1 MSLASI
7 ATNLY
12 TIQSRKNVPLKTAFS
27 MMVRED
33 MAMRFSVYNLVR
45 IITKSEFL
53 ATVAQTAYGKRTPM
67 QKAQDEE
74 DRKREMN
81 DQKFKVY
88 TQVTFARINN
98 RLNLLTSIAERNSQL
113 IMNLYSELGYFRGQ
127 RKMSFNSSAGFATR
141 VMLPS
146 KTVKTKIEEIEKQL
160 YELSNVKKTRVR
172 PRGAA
177 AKKKTGAGAQ
187 TNQDSGSIANFI
199 LANPGLAMAI
209 AAPALGIGTAALAG
223 YAAYNL
229 PTTLGRSIDRFK
241 GETPTY
247 YNDKGEAIT
256 DPQII
261 QNAETLAQT
270 TDPLLLSGGV
280 AATTAIGIK
289 AGSMISST
297 AGKIKQGAISRDINN
312 RIAQRT
318 GQTPLDA
325 ANSRR
330 LYRAYQ
336 QNKDLNAP
344 GLQQTAAER
353 DKAVKARAERIY
365 NREVVSEWSKL
376 LPILRGLTKVVA
388 VGKAADITY
397 TLSTMSTFVAERTS
411 GKISDSKFKEK
422 MISGYSKLI
431 TSVGIAPIAAGL
443 GALAGT
449 SMFPGLGTLT
459 GGVLGGIGGTLIEL
473 YLENI
478 ADNDNLINQGIT
490 STATALFKLLHE
502 NASVSQYMP
511 TAMTI
516 KSEDTNVISN
526 LGGAV
531 GDLSYYTGG
540 RGQSGAATGG
550 IEAILATIRTKESG
564 NNYQADVMKNA
575 DAQAR
580 AKALGY
586 GKASASGAY
595 QFVDS
600 SWQGLTKKYGIGTQY
615 KRAVDAP
622 PDVQDR
628 VAAAYVNEILVATG
642 GDVSKVPVAWY
653 TGNIEG
659 KIDARAL
666 AMNPGLSVAKY
677 QESWLS
683 QYAKMGNSTAGD
695 IRRNVATADTVRTS
709 PPPLTVSTTN
719 APVATI
725 PSAEDKPKVEQNVEA
740 AIEAKVALGQ
750 VNIVQNQMVAAVG
763 ALNQKIVDVTKKTT
777 TEFPFT
783 SNPEAAISSYRA

>member
-187 TNQDSGSIANFI
+187 TNQDESGLLSSLLPILARNPSALAAVAGVAGAGIGAIGLGTLAAAALTSGGRITDRLQGKTPKYYDDDGKEITNPLAETTGQLIDPGLVGVGAGVLTPLAAVGVGRGARVIQRRALENKIANR
-199 LANPGLAMAI
+199 
-209 AAPALGIGTAALAG
+209 TA
-223 YAAYNL
+223 
-229 PTTLGRSIDRFK
+229 
-241 GETPTY
+241 
-247 YNDKGEAIT
+247 
-256 DPQII
+256 QIPLER
-261 QNAETLAQT
+261 QNE
-270 TDPLLLSGGV
+270 
-280 AATTAIGIK
+280 
-289 AGSMISST
+289 
-297 AGKIKQGAISRDINN
+297 
-312 RIAQRT
+312 
-318 GQTPLDA
+318 
-325 ANSRR
+325 RR
-330 LYRAYQ
+330 LFRAYQ
-336 QNKDLNAP
+336 QDKDLNAP
-344 GLQQTAAER
+344 GLQQTAEQR
-353 DKAVKARAERIY
+353 DKALKTRAERM
-365 NREVVSEWSKL
+365 RKQGQLDSGLLSQWAKL
-376 LPILRGLTKVVA
+376 LPVLRGLSKFSVGLGAADVAFTVGEMSNHVANRASGKMNEEDFKKKMTTGYAQLISTVGITGFTTAIGAAAGAAGGTLALPFIGTLGGGLAGGIVGGITGGILAIMLEEDEGEDTVIRDLGERVFELIHEGKVPFISPAVTPPTSAQGTPTTAATQGSSRGSQNTTAGSRGQSRVTSPTGPRNATRAVRNNNPGNIEFANQREA
-388 VGKAADITY
+388 VGSDGRFAIFPTREAGLRALETQIRLDIRRGDTLEKFISEYAPKSENDTRKYINYVSSASGVQPYEKIPESKIPLVMAAIIQMEGGNESSVY
-397 TLSTMSTFVAERTS
+397 YANSLR
-411 GKISDSKFKEK
+411 
-422 MISGYSKLI
+422 SGYS
-431 TSVGIAPIAAGL
+431 T
-443 GALAGT
+443 GT
-449 SMFPGLGTLT
+449 
-459 GGVLGGIGGTLIEL
+459 
-473 YLENI
+473 
-478 ADNDNLINQGIT
+478 
-490 STATALFKLLHE
+490 
-502 NASVSQYMP
+502 
-511 TAMTI
+511 
-516 KSEDTNVISN
+516 
-526 LGGAV
+526 
-531 GDLSYYTGG
+531 
-540 RGQSGAATGG
+540 
-550 IEAILATIRTKESG
+550 
-564 NNYQADVMKNA
+564 
-575 DAQAR
+575 
-580 AKALGY
+580 
-586 GKASASGAY
+586 
-595 QFVDS
+595 
-600 SWQGLTKKYGIGTQY
+600 
-615 KRAVDAP
+615 
-622 PDVQDR
+622 R
-628 VAAAYVNEILVATG
+628 VA
-642 GDVSKVPVAWY
+642 
-653 TGNIEG
+653 
-659 KIDARAL
+659 
-666 AMNPGLSVAKY
+666 
-677 QESWLS
+677 
-683 QYAKMGNSTAGD
+683 
-695 IRRNVATADTVRTS
+695 VATADTVTTS

>member
-88 TQVTFARINN
+88 TQVTFGRINN

-127 RKMSFNSSAGFATR
+127 RKVSFNSSAGFATR

-229 PTTLGRSIDRFK
+229 PTTFGRVIDRFK
-241 GETPTY
+241 GNTPTY
-247 YNDKGEAIT
+247 KDSKGNVIT
-256 DPQII
+256 DPKTIE
-261 QNAETLAQT
+261 NAESLMQT
-270 TDPLLLSGGV
+270 GDPLLVSGG
-280 AATTAIGIK
+280 AAAMTAIGIQ

-297 AGKIKQGAISRDINN
+297 AGQIKRGAISRDINS
-312 RIAQRT
+312 RMAQRT
-318 GQTPLDA
+318 GQTQLDA

-330 LYRAYQ
+330 LFRDLQ
-336 QNKDLNAP
+336 QDKPL
-344 GLQQTAAER
+344 GRSQQTAAER
-353 DKAVKARAERIY
+353 DKAVTARAERIY

-388 VGKAADITY
+388 VGKVADISY

-411 GKISDSKFKEK
+411 GKITDQQFKEK

-431 TSVGIAPIAAGL
+431 SSVGIAPIAAGL
-443 GALAGT
+443 GAVAGT
-449 SMFPGLGTLT
+449 SMFPGLGTLA
-459 GGVLGGIGGTLIEL
+459 GGIVGGIGGTLIEL

-478 ADNDNLINQGIT
+478 ADNDNLINQGIN
-490 STATALFKLLHE
+490 STAAALFGLLHE

-516 KSEDTNVISN
+516 KPEETNVKLN
-526 LGGAV
+526 MGGAV
-531 GDLSYYTGG
+531 GDLSYYTGS

-550 IEAILATIRTKESG
+550 IETILATIRTKESG
-564 NNYQADVMKNA
+564 NNYKADVMKNA
-575 DAQAR
+575 SAQER
-580 AKALGY
+580 AKSLGY
-586 GKASASGAY
+586 AKASASGAY

-615 KRAVDAP
+615 QRAVDAP
-622 PDVQDR
+622 PDIQDR

-653 TGNIEG
+653 TGNLEG
-659 KIDARAL
+659 RISAQAL
-666 AMNPGLSVAKY
+666 AMNPNLSVAKY
-677 QESWLS
+677 QESWLA
-683 QYAKMGNSTAGD
+683 QYSKMGGGRLT
-695 IRRNVATADTVRTS
+695 VATADTVRAP
-709 PPPLTVSTTN
+709 PPPLTVSTAN
-719 APVATI
+719 APVATM
-725 PSAEDKPKVEQNVEA
+725 PSAEDKPKVEQNVAA
-740 AIEAKVALGQ
+740 AIDAKVALGQ
-750 VNIVQNQMVAAVG
+750 VNMVQNQMVAAVG
-763 ALNQKIVDVTKKTT
+763 TLNQKIVDVTKKTT

-783 SNPEAAISSYRA
+783 SNPEASISSYRA

>member
-1 MSLASI
+1 
-7 ATNLY
+7 
-12 TIQSRKNVPLKTAFS
+12 
-27 MMVRED
+27 
-33 MAMRFSVYNLVR
+33 
-45 IITKSEFL
+45 
-53 ATVAQTAYGKRTPM
+53 
-67 QKAQDEE
+67 
-74 DRKREMN
+74 
-81 DQKFKVY
+81 
-88 TQVTFARINN
+88 
-98 RLNLLTSIAERNSQL
+98 
-113 IMNLYSELGYFRGQ
+113 
-127 RKMSFNSSAGFATR
+127 
-141 VMLPS
+141 
-146 KTVKTKIEEIEKQL
+146 
-160 YELSNVKKTRVR
+160 
-172 PRGAA
+172 
-177 AKKKTGAGAQ
+177 
-187 TNQDSGSIANFI
+187 
-199 LANPGLAMAI
+199 
-209 AAPALGIGTAALAG
+209 
-223 YAAYNL
+223 
-229 PTTLGRSIDRFK
+229 
-241 GETPTY
+241 
-247 YNDKGEAIT
+247 
-256 DPQII
+256 
-261 QNAETLAQT
+261 
-270 TDPLLLSGGV
+270 
-280 AATTAIGIK
+280 
-289 AGSMISST
+289 
-297 AGKIKQGAISRDINN
+297 
-312 RIAQRT
+312 
-318 GQTPLDA
+318 
-325 ANSRR
+325 
-330 LYRAYQ
+330 
-336 QNKDLNAP
+336 
-344 GLQQTAAER
+344 
-353 DKAVKARAERIY
+353 
-365 NREVVSEWSKL
+365 
-376 LPILRGLTKVVA
+376 LTKVVA

-449 SMFPGLGTLT
+449 SVFPGLGTLT

-516 KSEDTNVISN
+516 KSEGTNVISN

>member
-1 MSLASI
+1 
-7 ATNLY
+7 
-12 TIQSRKNVPLKTAFS
+12 

-53 ATVAQTAYGKRTPM
+53 ATVAQTAYGKRTPL
-67 QKAQDEE
+67 QKMQDEE

-88 TQVTFARINN
+88 TQVTFGRINN

-127 RKMSFNSSAGFATR
+127 RRVSFNSSAGFATR

-229 PTTLGRSIDRFK
+229 PTTFGRVIDRFK
-241 GETPTY
+241 GNTPKY
-247 YNDKGEAIT
+247 YNDDGEEIT
-256 DPQII
+256 NPLAKEIAEETGQSIDPF
-261 QNAETLAQT
+261 LV
-270 TDPLLLSGGV
+270 SGG
-280 AATTAIGIK
+280 AAAMTAIGIQ
-289 AGSMISST
+289 AGSTISST
-297 AGKIKQGAISRDINN
+297 AGQIKRGAISRDINS
-312 RIAQRT
+312 RMAQRT
-318 GQTPLDA
+318 GQTQLDA

-330 LYRAYQ
+330 LFRDLQ
-336 QNKDLNAP
+336 QDKPL
-344 GLQQTAAER
+344 GRSQQTAAER
-353 DKAVKARAERIY
+353 DKAVTARAERIY

-388 VGKAADITY
+388 VGKVADISY
-397 TLSTMSTFVAERTS
+397 TISTMSTFVAERTS
-411 GKISDSKFKEK
+411 GKITDSQFKEK

-431 TSVGIAPIAAGL
+431 SSVGIAPIAAGL
-443 GALAGT
+443 GAVAGT
-449 SMFPGLGTLT
+449 LTFPGLGTLA
-459 GGVLGGIGGTLIEL
+459 GGIVGGIGGTLIEL

-478 ADNDNLINQGIT
+478 ADNDNIINQGIN
-490 STATALFKLLHE
+490 STAAALFGLLHE

-516 KSEDTNVISN
+516 KPEETNVKLN
-526 LGGAV
+526 MGGAV
-531 GDLSYYTGG
+531 GDLSYYTGS

-550 IEAILATIRTKESG
+550 IETILATIRTKESG
-564 NNYQADVMKNA
+564 NNYKADVMKNA
-575 DAQAR
+575 SAQER
-580 AKALGY
+580 AKSLGY
-586 GKASASGAY
+586 AKASASGAY

-615 KRAVDAP
+615 QRAVDAP
-622 PDVQDR
+622 PDIQDR

-653 TGNIEG
+653 TGNLEG
-659 KIDARAL
+659 RISAQAL
-666 AMNPGLSVAKY
+666 AMNPNLSVAKY

-683 QYAKMGNSTAGD
+683 QYSKMGGGRQT
-695 IRRNVATADTVRTS
+695 VATADAVRAP
-709 PPPLTVSTTN
+709 PPPLTVSTAN
-719 APVATI
+719 APVATM
-725 PSAEDKPKVEQNVEA
+725 PSAEDKPKVEQNVA
-740 AIEAKVALGQ
+740 AAVDAKVALGQ
-750 VNIVQNQMVAAVG
+750 VNMVQEQMVAAVG
-763 ALNQKIVDVTKKTT
+763 TLNQKIVDVTKRTT

-783 SNPEAAISSYRA
+783 SNPEASISSYRA